1 MFYYLTGRLGS
12 GKNLVAVDRIR
23 DYLRRGRPVATN
35 INLDLAV
42 LLGRKLEGA
51 GTVYRLPDFPSAEDF
66 AALGEVDND
75 DDEEE
80 NGLIVLD
87 EGGMMLNARQWGDG
101 GRQAIIKFFLHTRKL
116 GWDVIVIAQSLSMVD
131 KQLREACSEYVI
143 TMRRWDRM
151 AVPFLGF
158 VAKIVTFGLWKP
170 RFPRVHTA
178 AVMYG
183 TGQSAMHA
191 DTWHVR
197 GTGLFGA
204 YPTKQRFSAEYEHG
218 TFCMMPG
225 SSLVPVKKTK
235 VVAVEPPAQRVAQRS
250 PPKPKLLWVQRIER
264 LPVSRRFEALRT
276 VGLAS

>member
-23 DYLRRGRPVATN
+23 GYLLRGKPVATN

-42 LLGRKLEGA
+42 LLGKKADKA

-66 AALGEVDND
+66 AAIGEVDND

-87 EGGMMLNARQWGDG
+87 EGGMMLNARQWGEG

-116 GWDVIVIAQSLSMVD
+116 GWDVIVIAQALNMVD

-158 VAKIVTFGLWKP
+158 VCKLATFGMWRPKL
-170 RFPRVHTA
+170 PRVHTA

-183 TGQSAMHA
+183 TGLSAMHA

-225 SSLVPVKKTK
+225 GSLVPVKKK
-235 VVAVEPPAQRVAQRS
+235 KPKAVEPSAHLVWQR
-250 PPKPKLLWVQRIER
+250 PTLKPKLRWVERIER
-264 LPVSRRFEALRT
+264 LPPERRFDALRT
-276 VGLAS
+276 VGLVV

>member
-12 GKNLVAVDRIR
+12 GKNLVAVDKIR
-23 DYLRRGRPVATN
+23 EYLRRGRPVATN

-42 LLGRKLEGA
+42 LLGDKAPEHL
-51 GTVYRLPDFPSAEDF
+51 VYRLPDFPSAEDF
-66 AALGEVDND
+66 EAIGEVDND

-87 EGGMMLNARQWGDG
+87 EGAMMLNARAWGEG
-101 GRQAIIKFFLHTRKL
+101 GRQALIKFFLHTRKL
-116 GWDVIVIAQSLSMVD
+116 GWDVIVIAQALGMVD

-143 TMRRWDRM
+143 SMRRWDRM

-158 VAKIVTFGLWKP
+158 VCKVLTFGMLKP
-170 RFPRVHTA
+170 KFPRVHTA

-183 TGQSAMHA
+183 TGPSAMHA

-204 YPTKQRFSAEYEHG
+204 YPTKQRFSAAYPHG
-218 TFCMMPG
+218 TFCMMRG
-225 SSLVPVKKTK
+225 SSLVPVKKAK
-235 VVAVEPPAQRVAQRS
+235 AEVVQESAQRATAPLAV
-250 PPKPKLLWVQRIER
+250 KPKLVWVQRVSQ
-264 LPVSRRFEALRT
+264 LPPDRRFQALR
-276 VGLAS
+276 VLGLAA